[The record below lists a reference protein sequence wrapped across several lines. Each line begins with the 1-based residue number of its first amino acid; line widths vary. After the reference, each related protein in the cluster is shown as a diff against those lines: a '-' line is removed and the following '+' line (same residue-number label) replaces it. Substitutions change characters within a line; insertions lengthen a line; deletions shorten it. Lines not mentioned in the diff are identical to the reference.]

1 MKLPCPVVR
10 DLLPLYA
17 ENMVEPETR
26 SLMEQHLAECP
37 DCRRKLA
44 EPETEK
50 NHPIET
56 ARPLQLLKKE
66 IRKRRLYTAAVA
78 SLCVFIAVFAWFCRE
93 SSMQPV
99 SWEDGLVEVK
109 GIEDR
114 PYVEVSGKDAGV
126 SDTHGSTAEVLVL
139 KVSGRISGT
148 QQSIFIDDDGTATV
162 ILQGWTSQLH
172 GGSLVKDRSEMVLYP
187 VPDRVIY
194 SSGSQQELLW
204 GEPMNGGV
212 EVLPRLALGYYVIL
226 AAAMAALLGMGWLI
240 FRKRKCGPI
249 LRQAFF
255 APLSYIT
262 AHFLIMG
269 SRTTSFFMA
278 RDFFCIL
285 LTAAAVYALLTLS
298 RQVWL
303 QRKAER

>member
-1 MKLPCPVVR
+1 MKLPCAVVR

-17 ENMVEPETR
+17 ENMVETETR
-26 SLMEQHLAECP
+26 SLVEQHLSECP
-37 DCRRKLA
+37 ECRRKLA

-50 NHPIET
+50 VQPIET
-56 ARPLQLLKKE
+56 ARPLQMLKKE
-66 IRKRRLYTAAVA
+66 IRKRRLYTAAIA
-78 SLCVFIAVFAWFCRE
+78 SLCVFIAVFSWFCRD

-99 SWEDGLVEVK
+99 PWEDGLIEVK

-114 PYVEVSGKDAGV
+114 PYGEISGKDADASETDGP
-126 SDTHGSTAEVLVL
+126 TAEVLVL
-139 KVSGRISGT
+139 HASGKISGT
-148 QQSIFIDDDGTATV
+148 QQTTFMDDDGTATV
-162 ILQGWTSQLH
+162 ILQGWTSQPH
-172 GGSLVKDRSEMVLYP
+172 GRGLAKDRSEMVLYP

-212 EVLPRLALGYYVIL
+212 EVLPRLALGYYLIL
-226 AAAMAALLGMGWLI
+226 AAAMAALLGIGWLI

-255 APLSYIT
+255 APVSYII
-262 AHFLIMG
+262 AHFLVMG

-285 LTAAAVYALLTLS
+285 LTAAAVYVLVTLS
-298 RQVWL
+298 RLVRL